1 MSDNLLPAHFSHQML
16 LMLRTHEQWGQRTL
30 KWHFRCLQVFHEI
43 MKSIRK
49 NFFIT

>member
-16 LMLRTHEQWGQRTL
+16 LMLRTHELWGQRTL
-30 KWHFRCLQVFHEI
+30 KCHFRCLQVFHEI

-49 NFFIT
+49 SFFIT